1 MMTEQTEPYK
11 ESMEVQVMKK
21 VYIASPLGG
30 DVRGNIERAKEYAK
44 YALECGAAPVVPHFY
59 ALILDDNEPEE
70 RKLGLKAGQTILTA
84 CDEVWVFGSVLSP
97 GMKAEIE
104 LADRHDIKTRY
115 FDRTPNLIGGTQF
128 YEKKKGIHAPSRRY
142 CVADAGLP
150 VQHDSI
156 RGGGCGA
163 GGGEHMDDREGS
175 DQKGGRQRGVSRT
188 GYDSGGIVFC

>member
-1 MMTEQTEPYK
+1 
-11 ESMEVQVMKK
+11 MKK

-30 DVRGNIERAKEYAK
+30 DVHGNIERAKEYAK

-70 RKLGLKAGQTILTA
+70 RKLGLKAGQAVLTV
-84 CDEVWVFGSVLSP
+84 CDEVWVFGGVLSP

-104 LADRHDIKTRY
+104 LANQHDIKTRY
-115 FDRTPNLIGGTQF
+115 FDRTSNLIGGTQF
-128 YEKKKGIHAPSRRY
+128 YETKKGIYDPVLRCH
-142 CVADAGLP
+142 VADADLS
-150 VQHDSI
+150 VQCDGI

-163 GGGEHMDDREGS
+163 GGGEHMDDCEGA
-175 DQKGGRQRGVSRT
+175 DQDGGQQRGVSRA